1 MQMSPNDLND
11 SDRQVYRRWTI
22 AFGIAYGMIAL
33 VFVAANTGAGQR
45 AIESMLPRLTGDT
58 VRISGLSGR
67 FPDAFVPNSVGT
79 SFFL

>member
-33 VFVAANTGAGQR
+33 VFVGLIASHPPITAEAVTQVEGMKSAEVAGP
-45 AIESMLPRLTGDT
+45 IPDVS
-58 VRISGLSGR
+58 RI
-67 FPDAFVPNSVGT
+67 AKK
-79 SFFL
+79 